1 MKKLLNKTC
10 KTWNKIKKIWNNLKN
25 GQDIMRYL
33 SNK

>member
-1 MKKLLNKTC
+1 MRKLLAKI
-10 KTWNKIKKIWNNLKN
+10 WNKIKKIWNNLKN